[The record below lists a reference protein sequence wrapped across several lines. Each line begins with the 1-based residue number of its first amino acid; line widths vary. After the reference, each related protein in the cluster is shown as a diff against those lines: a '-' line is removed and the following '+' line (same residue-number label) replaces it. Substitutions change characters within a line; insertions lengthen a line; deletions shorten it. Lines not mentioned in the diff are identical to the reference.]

1 MHANVVLLASIPSGN
16 NPFAAI
22 DEGRGKLATVLISS
36 LTPVRHGVNQRLVR
50 EVDDFRF
57 MPVHLHWLRR

>member
-1 MHANVVLLASIPSGN
+1 MHENVVLLASIHFGR

-22 DEGRGKLATVLISS
+22 DEGAKLATVLISS

-50 EVDDFRF
+50 EVDDFGF
-57 MPVHLHWLRR
+57 MPVHLHWLLR